1 MKRLFILI
9 LFFMASCGYQ
19 PLYVNKDSSDLVF
32 NKIELFGDKEINRR
46 IISFISIK
54 EDKSVE
60 KLNQIVLRSNEDI
73 IETSKDSKGRVA
85 TLKTTVEIK
94 LVILNGNQIIKEK
107 TFNENF
113 SYNNKNNKFDLEKYQ
128 IEIKNN
134 LVDKIIEQMSIYL
147 SLKWLLNIS
156 N

>member
-1 MKRLFILI
+1 MKKLFILI

-73 IETSKDSKGRVA
+73 IETSKDSKGRVT

-94 LVILNGNQIIKEK
+94 LIIFNGSQIIKEK
-107 TFNENF
+107 IFNENF
-113 SYNNKNNKFDLEKYQ
+113 SYNNKNNKFDLAKYQ
-128 IEIKNN
+128 KEIKDN

-147 SLKWLLNIS
+147 SL
-156 N
+156 

>member
-1 MKRLFILI
+1 MKKLFILI
-9 LFFMASCGYQ
+9 LFFITSCGYQ
-19 PLYVNKDSSDLVF
+19 PLYVNKNNSNLVF

-46 IISFISIK
+46 IISFISIE
-54 EDKSVE
+54 EDKSEE
-60 KLNQIVLRSNEDI
+60 KLNQLVLRSNEDI

-94 LVILNGNQIIKEK
+94 LVILNGNQIIKERI
-107 TFNENF
+107 FNENF

-128 IEIKNN
+128 GEVKNN

-147 SLKWLLNIS
+147 SL
-156 N
+156 

>member
-1 MKRLFILI
+1 MKKLFILI
-9 LFFMASCGYQ
+9 LFFITSCGYQ
-19 PLYVNKDSSDLVF
+19 PLYVNKNNSNLVF
-32 NKIELFGDKEINRR
+32 SKIELFGDKEINRR

-54 EDKSVE
+54 EDKSEE
-60 KLNQIVLRSNEDI
+60 KLNQLVLRSNEDI

-147 SLKWLLNIS
+147 SL
-156 N
+156 

>member
-1 MKRLFILI
+1 MKKLFILI

-46 IISFISIK
+46 IISFISIE
-54 EDKSVE
+54 EDKSEE
-60 KLNQIVLRSNEDI
+60 KLNQLVLRSNEDI

-107 TFNENF
+107 IFNENF

-128 IEIKNN
+128 GEVKNN

-147 SLKWLLNIS
+147 SL
-156 N
+156 

>member
-1 MKRLFILI
+1 MKKLFILI

-73 IETSKDSKGRVA
+73 IETSKDSKGRVT

-113 SYNNKNNKFDLEKYQ
+113 SYNNKDNKFDLTKYQ
-128 IEIKNN
+128 NEIKNN

-147 SLKWLLNIS
+147 SL
-156 N
+156 

>member
-1 MKRLFILI
+1 MKKLFILI
-9 LFFMASCGYQ
+9 LFFITSCGYQ
-19 PLYVNKDSSDLVF
+19 ALYVNKNNSNLVF
-32 NKIELFGDKEINRR
+32 SKIELFGDKEINRR

-54 EDKSVE
+54 EDKSEE
-60 KLNQIVLRSNEDI
+60 KLNQLVLRSNEDI

-113 SYNNKNNKFDLEKYQ
+113 SYNNKDNKFDLTKYQ
-128 IEIKNN
+128 NEIKNN

-147 SLKWLLNIS
+147 SL
-156 N
+156 

>member
-1 MKRLFILI
+1 MKKLFILI

-19 PLYVNKDSSDLVF
+19 PLYVNKNSSDLVF

-54 EDKSVE
+54 EDKNEE
-60 KLNQIVLRSNEDI
+60 KLNQIVLRSNENI

-94 LVILNGNQIIKEK
+94 LVILNENQIIKEK

-113 SYNNKNNKFDLEKYQ
+113 SYNNKDNKFDLTKYQ
-128 IEIKNN
+128 NEIKNN

-147 SLKWLLNIS
+147 SL
-156 N
+156 

>member
-1 MKRLFILI
+1 MKKLFILI
-9 LFFMASCGYQ
+9 LFFMTSCGYQ
-19 PLYVNKDSSDLVF
+19 PPYVNKNSSDLVF

-46 IISFISIK
+46 ITSFISIK
-54 EDKSVE
+54 ENKSEE
-60 KLNQIVLRSNEDI
+60 KLNQLVLRSNEDI

-113 SYNNKNNKFDLEKYQ
+113 SYNNKDNKFDLTKYQ
-128 IEIKNN
+128 NEIKNN

-147 SLKWLLNIS
+147 SL
-156 N
+156 

>member
-147 SLKWLLNIS
+147 SLK
-156 N
+156 

>member
-1 MKRLFILI
+1 MKKLFILI

-46 IISFISIK
+46 IVSFISIK
-54 EDKSVE
+54 EDKSEE
-60 KLNQIVLRSNEDI
+60 KLNQLVLRSNEDI

-113 SYNNKNNKFDLEKYQ
+113 SYNNKDNKFDLTKYQ
-128 IEIKNN
+128 NEIKNN

-147 SLKWLLNIS
+147 SL
-156 N
+156 

>member
-1 MKRLFILI
+1 MKKLFILI
-9 LFFMASCGYQ
+9 LFFITSCGYQ
-19 PLYVNKDSSDLVF
+19 PLYVNKNNSNLVF
-32 NKIELFGDKEINRR
+32 SKIELFGDKEINRR

-54 EDKSVE
+54 EDKSEE
-60 KLNQIVLRSNEDI
+60 KLNQLVLRSNEDI

-94 LVILNGNQIIKEK
+94 LVILDGNQIIKEK

-113 SYNNKNNKFDLEKYQ
+113 SYNNKDNKFDLTKYQ
-128 IEIKNN
+128 NEIKNN

-147 SLKWLLNIS
+147 SL
-156 N
+156 

>member
-1 MKRLFILI
+1 MKKLFILI
-9 LFFMASCGYQ
+9 LFFVTSCGYQ
-19 PLYVNKDSSDLVF
+19 PLYVNKNSSDLIF

-46 IISFISIK
+46 IMSFIPIK
-54 EDKSVE
+54 KENKNDE

-107 TFNENF
+107 IFNENF
-113 SYNNKNNKFDLEKYQ
+113 SYNNKTNK
-128 IEIKNN
+128 
-134 LVDKIIEQMSIYL
+134 
-147 SLKWLLNIS
+147 
-156 N
+156 

>member
-94 LVILNGNQIIKEK
+94 LVILDGNQIIKEK

-113 SYNNKNNKFDLEKYQ
+113 SYNNKDNKFNLTKYQ
-128 IEIKNN
+128 NEIKNN

-147 SLKWLLNIS
+147 SL
-156 N
+156 

>member
-1 MKRLFILI
+1 MKKIFILI
-9 LFFMASCGYQ
+9 FFFIANCGYQ
-19 PLYVNKDSSDLVF
+19 PLYVNKNSSDLVF
-32 NKIELFGDKEINRR
+32 SKVELFGDKEINRR

-54 EDKSVE
+54 EDKSEE
-60 KLNQIVLRSNEDI
+60 KLNQLVLRSNEDI

-94 LVILNGNQIIKEK
+94 LVILNGNQIIKERI
-107 TFNENF
+107 FNENF

-147 SLKWLLNIS
+147 SL
-156 N
+156 